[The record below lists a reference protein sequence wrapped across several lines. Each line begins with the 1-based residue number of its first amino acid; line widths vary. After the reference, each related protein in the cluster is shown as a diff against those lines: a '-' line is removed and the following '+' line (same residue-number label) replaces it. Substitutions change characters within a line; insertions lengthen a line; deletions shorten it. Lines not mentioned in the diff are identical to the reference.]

1 MSTSLPQPPGPPVIY
16 KVDADDRLCDINP
29 TFLDFAHDN
38 EMRMDQSHLL
48 GMSLWS
54 FIADPQT
61 VALYRSLLSQVR
73 DENRRVHFAYRCD
86 SPDLKRFMHMV
97 VTPFEDGAVSFENR
111 IQRVEPQN
119 PKLVFDA
126 RRIGRHKP
134 LRVCSI
140 CRSVERSDGDWISVS
155 DAFAKGMIT
164 ENEHRVAVIYKV
176 CPACERRV
184 IGQGRQRYG

>member
-1 MSTSLPQPPGPPVIY
+1 MSASLPQPPGPPVVY
-16 KVDADDRLCDINP
+16 KVDARDRLCDINP

-38 EMRMDQSHLL
+38 EMRMEPGRLL
-48 GMSLWS
+48 GVSLWS

-61 VALYRSLLSQVR
+61 VSLYRSLLRQVR
-73 DENRRVHFAYRCD
+73 EENRRVHFAYRCD

-97 VTPFEDGAVSFENR
+97 VTPFDDGVVEFENWS
-111 IQRVEPQN
+111 QKSEPQN

-140 CRSVERSDGDWISVS
+140 CRSVEQPDGEWTSVS
-155 DAFAKGMIT
+155 DAFSKGMIT
-164 ENEHRVAVIYKV
+164 EHEHRVAVIYKV
-176 CPACERRV
+176 CPACEEM
-184 IGQGRQRYG
+184 IAGRGIYRHG